1 MEKRNVT
8 RRQFLK
14 GAGALAVGAAAM
26 GMLGGCGTAADET
39 VSPAVADE
47 AVSAAE
53 TVGSGSSGARTVLA
67 FASDQHAET
76 AGFEAWIRDQQ
87 AVFGEEL
94 AHLSFGG
101 DICDKA
107 WDQATFD
114 GFKAVLDELMPGKY
128 CVTTGNQENK
138 SGAPGAS
145 GWDAIGE
152 GFVRIGEVVQTQ
164 DYIVYHF
171 GAAQEAMEFPA
182 DDIQALSD
190 YLETAPNNIPVFVI
204 SHFPLH
210 LSVPYSAHD
219 IPGGYRMTIG
229 NDALTEVLNRHPNV
243 IFMWGHNHTFADPRY
258 GTIRPA
264 GSKFT
269 WNIDDTTQKLEIGF
283 TYANLGSFCRGST
296 YGAIAEV
303 SREDGNVVVKMYY
316 VDTNVPMDSKES
328 AVITFAPDGT
338 VKADVTTSES
348 TNYVDMFYLAGW
360 YEDPS
365 FEEDY

>member
-1 MEKRNVT
+1 MRKRDIT

-14 GAGALAVGAAAM
+14 GAGAIAAGAAAM
-26 GMLGGCGTAADET
+26 SLFGGCAAQEEAGAAGA
-39 VSPAVADE
+39 VEAAAPAA
-47 AVSAAE
+47 
-53 TVGSGSSGARTVLA
+53 SGGRTVLA

-76 AGFEAWIRDQQ
+76 AGFEAWLRDQQ
-87 AVFGEEL
+87 ATYGDDL

-101 DICDKA
+101 DICDKT
-107 WDQATFD
+107 WDQSTFD
-114 GFKAVLDELMPGKY
+114 EFKAVLDELLPGKY
-128 CVTTGNQENK
+128 SVTTGNQENK
-138 SGAPGAS
+138 AGAPGAA
-145 GWDAIGE
+145 GWDALGD
-152 GFVRIGEVVQTQ
+152 GFVRLGEVVQTD

-171 GAAQEAMEFPA
+171 GAAQEGMEFPA

-190 YLETAPNNIPVFVI
+190 YLDTTPRNIPVFVV

-210 LSVPYSAHD
+210 LSVPYSEHD
-219 IPGGYRMTIG
+219 IPGGYRMTVG
-229 NDALTEVLNRHPNV
+229 NGALTEVLNRHPNV

-269 WNIDDTTQKLEIGF
+269 WNIEDTTQKLEIGF

-296 YGAIAEV
+296 YGTIAEV
-303 SREDGNVVVKMYY
+303 SRDGDNVVVKMYF
-316 VDTNVPMDSKES
+316 VDTNVPMDNKEY

-338 VKADVTTSES
+338 VSADVTTSET

-360 YEDPS
+360 YDDPS
-365 FEEDY
+365 FAEDY